1 MEGVILNLVIVILV
15 TIRVAII
22 VTEDVIEKIAEEI
35 VVVQMTEI
43 AIVTGI
49 QIDQDHHD
57 AIDLVNETGGGVDHV
72 VVIVA
77 TVVAIVETGV
87 AIVVIAVATGDED
100 KFKLPILRND
110 CIFIRLPD
118 KCTLRPKKIYQ
129 LMTKKTKNVIFIF
142 KVWIDGKGTGRS
154 NGLWKWR
161 YEGISLED
169 GSYPK

>member
-1 MEGVILNLVIVILV
+1 MDGVILNLIDILA

-22 VTEDVIEKIAEEI
+22 VTEDVIEKIVEEI

-49 QIDQDHHD
+49 QIDRDHHD

-118 KCTLRPKKIYQ
+118 KCTLRPNKIYQ
-129 LMTKKTKNVIFIF
+129 LMTKNENCNFYF

>member
-1 MEGVILNLVIVILV
+1 MDGVILKLIDILV
-15 TIRVAII
+15 TIRVVII
-22 VTEDVIEKIAEEI
+22 VTEDVIEKIVEEI

-49 QIDQDHHD
+49 QIDRDHHD

-72 VVIVA
+72 VVI
-77 TVVAIVETGV
+77 VAIVETGV

-118 KCTLRPKKIYQ
+118 KCTLRPN
-129 LMTKKTKNVIFIF
+129 KNLS
-142 KVWIDGKGTGRS
+142 IDDKERE
-154 NGLWKWR
+154 L
-161 YEGISLED
+161 
-169 GSYPK
+169 

>member
-1 MEGVILNLVIVILV
+1 MEDVILNLVIDILV

-22 VTEDVIEKIAEEI
+22 VTEGVIEKIAEEI

-77 TVVAIVETGV
+77 IVETGV

-118 KCTLRPKKIYQ
+118 KCTLRPKK
-129 LMTKKTKNVIFIF
+129 FI
-142 KVWIDGKGTGRS
+142 
-154 NGLWKWR
+154 N
-161 YEGISLED
+161 
-169 GSYPK
+169 

>member
-1 MEGVILNLVIVILV
+1 MGMEDVILNLVIDILA

-49 QIDQDHHD
+49 QIDRDHHD
-57 AIDLVNETGGGVDHV
+57 AIDLVSETGGGVDHV

-77 TVVAIVETGV
+77 TGV

-118 KCTLRPKKIYQ
+118 KCTLRPIK
-129 LMTKKTKNVIFIF
+129 LS
-142 KVWIDGKGTGRS
+142 ID
-154 NGLWKWR
+154 
-161 YEGISLED
+161 
-169 GSYPK
+169 

>member
-1 MEGVILNLVIVILV
+1 MEDVILNLVIDILA

-22 VTEDVIEKIAEEI
+22 VTEGVIEKIAEEI

-72 VVIVA
+72 AVIVA

-118 KCTLRPKKIYQ
+118 KCTLRPNKIYQ
-129 LMTKKTKNVIFIF
+129 LMTKNENCNFYF
-142 KVWIDGKGTGRS
+142 Q
-154 NGLWKWR
+154 GLDRWQR
-161 YEGISLED
+161 NREI
-169 GSYPK
+169 

>member
-1 MEGVILNLVIVILV
+1 MDGVILNLIDILV

-22 VTEDVIEKIAEEI
+22 VTEDVIEKIVEEI
-35 VVVQMTEI
+35 VVVQMTET

-49 QIDQDHHD
+49 QIDRDHHD

-72 VVIVA
+72 AVIVA

-118 KCTLRPKKIYQ
+118 KCTLRPNKIYQ
-129 LMTKKTKNVIFIF
+129 LMTKNENCNFYF

>member
-1 MEGVILNLVIVILV
+1 MDGVILNLIDILV

-49 QIDQDHHD
+49 QIDRDHHD

-118 KCTLRPKKIYQ
+118 KCTLRPNKIYQ
-129 LMTKKTKNVIFIF
+129 LMTKNENCNFCF
-142 KVWIDGKGTGRS
+142 Q
-154 NGLWKWR
+154 GLDRWQR
-161 YEGISLED
+161 NREI
-169 GSYPK
+169 

>member
-87 AIVVIAVATGDED
+87 AIVVIAVVTGDED

-129 LMTKKTKNVIFIF
+129 LMTKKKL
-142 KVWIDGKGTGRS
+142 KM
-154 NGLWKWR
+154 
-161 YEGISLED
+161 
-169 GSYPK
+169 

>member
-1 MEGVILNLVIVILV
+1 MDGVILNLIDILV

-22 VTEDVIEKIAEEI
+22 VTEDVIEKIVEEI

-49 QIDQDHHD
+49 QIDRDHHD

-118 KCTLRPKKIYQ
+118 KCTLRPNKIYQ
-129 LMTKKTKNVIFIF
+129 LMTKNENCNFYF

>member
-1 MEGVILNLVIVILV
+1 M
-15 TIRVAII
+15 
-22 VTEDVIEKIAEEI
+22 
-35 VVVQMTEI
+35 
-43 AIVTGI
+43 
-49 QIDQDHHD
+49 
-57 AIDLVNETGGGVDHV
+57 
-72 VVIVA
+72 
-77 TVVAIVETGV
+77 ETGV

-118 KCTLRPKKIYQ
+118 KCTLRPNKIYQ
-129 LMTKKTKNVIFIF
+129 LMTKNENCNFYF

>member
-1 MEGVILNLVIVILV
+1 MNEEKEDVILNLIDILV

-22 VTEDVIEKIAEEI
+22 VTEDVIEKIVEEI

-49 QIDQDHHD
+49 QIDRDHHD
-57 AIDLVNETGGGVDHV
+57 AIDLVNGTEGGVDHE

-118 KCTLRPKKIYQ
+118 KCTLRPKKYQ
-129 LMTKKTKNVIFIF
+129 LMIK
-142 KVWIDGKGTGRS
+142 
-154 NGLWKWR
+154 
-161 YEGISLED
+161 ELEM
-169 GSYPK
+169 

>member
-1 MEGVILNLVIVILV
+1 MEDVILNLVIDILA

-22 VTEDVIEKIAEEI
+22 VTEGVIEKIAVEI

-72 VVIVA
+72 AVIVA

-118 KCTLRPKKIYQ
+118 KCTLRPNKIYQ
-129 LMTKKTKNVIFIF
+129 LMTKNENCNFYF
-142 KVWIDGKGTGRS
+142 Q
-154 NGLWKWR
+154 GLDRWQR
-161 YEGISLED
+161 NREI
-169 GSYPK
+169 

>member
-1 MEGVILNLVIVILV
+1 MEDVILNLVIDILA

-22 VTEDVIEKIAEEI
+22 VTEGVIEKIAEEI

-87 AIVVIAVATGDED
+87 AIVETGVAIVVIAVATGDED

-118 KCTLRPKKIYQ
+118 KCTLRPKKII
-129 LMTKKTKNVIFIF
+129 N
-142 KVWIDGKGTGRS
+142 
-154 NGLWKWR
+154 
-161 YEGISLED
+161 
-169 GSYPK
+169 

>member
-1 MEGVILNLVIVILV
+1 MDGVILNLTDILV

-22 VTEDVIEKIAEEI
+22 VTEDVIEKIVEEI
-35 VVVQMTEI
+35 VVVQMIET

-49 QIDQDHHD
+49 QIDRDHHD

-118 KCTLRPKKIYQ
+118 KCTLRPNKIYQ
-129 LMTKKTKNVIFIF
+129 LMTKNENCNFYF

>member
-1 MEGVILNLVIVILV
+1 MDGVILNLIDILA

-22 VTEDVIEKIAEEI
+22 VTEDVIEKIVEEI

-49 QIDQDHHD
+49 QIDRDHHD

-118 KCTLRPKKIYQ
+118 KCTLRPNKIYQ
-129 LMTKKTKNVIFIF
+129 LMTKKENCNFYF

>member
-1 MEGVILNLVIVILV
+1 MEDVILNLVIDILA

-49 QIDQDHHD
+49 QIDRDHHD

-118 KCTLRPKKIYQ
+118 KCTLRPIKLSIDD
-129 LMTKKTKNVIFIF
+129 KKTKKCNFYF
-142 KVWIDGKGTGRS
+142 Q
-154 NGLWKWR
+154 GLDRWQR
-161 YEGISLED
+161 NREI
-169 GSYPK
+169 

>member
-1 MEGVILNLVIVILV
+1 MDGVILNLIDILA

-22 VTEDVIEKIAEEI
+22 VTEDVIEKIVEEI

-49 QIDQDHHD
+49 QIDRDHHD

-118 KCTLRPKKIYQ
+118 KCTLRPNKIYQ
-129 LMTKKTKNVIFIF
+129 LMTKNENCNFYF
-142 KVWIDGKGTGRS
+142 Q
-154 NGLWKWR
+154 GLDRWQR
-161 YEGISLED
+161 NREI
-169 GSYPK
+169 

>member
-87 AIVVIAVATGDED
+87 AIVETGVAIVVIAVATGDED

-118 KCTLRPKKIYQ
+118 KCTLRPKKNYQ
-129 LMTKKTKNVIFIF
+129 LMTKKLKM
-142 KVWIDGKGTGRS
+142 
-154 NGLWKWR
+154 
-161 YEGISLED
+161 
-169 GSYPK
+169 

>member
-1 MEGVILNLVIVILV
+1 MEDVILNLVIVILV

-87 AIVVIAVATGDED
+87 AIVETGVAIVVIAVATGDED

-129 LMTKKTKNVIFIF
+129 LMTKKLKM
-142 KVWIDGKGTGRS
+142 
-154 NGLWKWR
+154 
-161 YEGISLED
+161 
-169 GSYPK
+169 

>member
-1 MEGVILNLVIVILV
+1 MNEEMDGVILNLIDILV
-15 TIRVAII
+15 RIRVAII
-22 VTEDVIEKIAEEI
+22 VTEDVIEKIVEEI
-35 VVVQMTEI
+35 VVVQMTET

-49 QIDQDHHD
+49 QIDRDHHD

-118 KCTLRPKKIYQ
+118 KCTLRPKNYQ
-129 LMTKKTKNVIFIF
+129 LMTKN
-142 KVWIDGKGTGRS
+142 
-154 NGLWKWR
+154 
-161 YEGISLED
+161 
-169 GSYPK
+169 

>member
-1 MEGVILNLVIVILV
+1 MDGVILNLIDILA

-22 VTEDVIEKIAEEI
+22 VTEDVIEKIVEEI
-35 VVVQMTEI
+35 VVVQMTET

-49 QIDQDHHD
+49 QIDRDHHD

-118 KCTLRPKKIYQ
+118 KCTLRPNKIYQ
-129 LMTKKTKNVIFIF
+129 LMTKNENCNFYF